1 MKNNAENKTKKVAG
15 LALAAAILGINGLL
29 IGLSFSSPA
38 VKVYAEEEESERDWV
53 DKSGSFSV
61 QTENQEDGARS
72 KGANDTSF
80 GVSNIGGI
88 VLVGTIAVILGV
100 GGYAGY
106 KLLKIRQKS
115 IEIKSKLHTT
125 DKNQAG
131 K

>member
-61 QTENQEDGARS
+61 QTENQEDGARN